1 MRQKE
6 IGQCLLQYLL
16 DKRQMT
22 QADLSRKTGIST
34 QQISDYINNR
44 RVMSL
49 KNARII
55 SRAIGCI
62 IDDLYD
68 WKI

>member
-1 MRQKE
+1 MRSTE
-6 IGQCLLQYLL
+6 VGQCLLQQLL
-16 DKRQMT
+16 DKRKMS
-22 QADLSRKTGIST
+22 QAELSRRTGIST

-62 IDDLYD
+62 IDDLYK

>member
-1 MRQKE
+1 MKVNE
-6 IGQCLLQYLL
+6 VGHCLLQHLL
-16 DKRQMT
+16 DKKKMT
-22 QADLSRKTGIST
+22 QIELSRRTGISK

-44 RVMSL
+44 RIMSL

-55 SRAIGCI
+55 SRALGCI
-62 IDDLYD
+62 IDDLYK